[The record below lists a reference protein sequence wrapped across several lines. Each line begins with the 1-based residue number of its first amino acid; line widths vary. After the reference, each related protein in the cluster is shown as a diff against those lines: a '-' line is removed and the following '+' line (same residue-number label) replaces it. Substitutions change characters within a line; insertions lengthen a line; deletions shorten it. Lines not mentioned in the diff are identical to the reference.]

1 MSNSLKL
8 STALPGDDE
17 IDAQGAPNLFAVDD
31 AEGEDPTP
39 IRPDD
44 APEVWV
50 YEGDEQPA
58 NPDALYLGS
67 E

>member
-1 MSNSLKL
+1 MSDSL
-8 STALPGDDE
+8 
-17 IDAQGAPNLFAVDD
+17 
-31 AEGEDPTP
+31 

-58 NPDALYLGS
+58 NPDAFYLGS